1 METRVGQNA
10 LGILLVQ
17 DVLIVP
23 MMIILG
29 YMSGEP
35 VNPQD
40 VVLQLVGAVLIISFA
55 IWLYHKKEIKLISI
69 YSIKCIM
76 SVLNL

>member
-40 VVLQLVGAVLIISFA
+40 VVLQLVGAVLIISFCDMALSQKRNQITLPQA
-55 IWLYHKKEIKLISI
+55 IKA
-69 YSIKCIM
+69 
-76 SVLNL
+76 